1 MPTPRVVLA
10 SPGGR
15 FRVVNSLPEMAGQLE
30 AIQRASFPTLAS
42 QEWITAAHYRSH
54 IEKFSEGQLAVLDRD
69 SRVVGCS
76 TDFRTR
82 EGSFWSFEKPHH
94 TYMQAVGNN
103 WLTEH
108 DPNGD
113 WLYGADIGVLPDHRS
128 QGVSKL
134 LYQARHD
141 LIRQL
146 NLKGHIAGGMPKG
159 FYKYQ
164 EQMSIEK
171 YVGKVVAGEL
181 FDPVLSVQLKRGFVA
196 HAVMPDYLDDPSC
209 GRYGVLIVWK
219 NPEYT
224 PSQHT
229 PP

>member
-1 MPTPRVVLA
+1 MILT
-10 SPGGR
+10 SPDGR
-15 FRVVNSLPEMAGQLE
+15 FRVVNSLPEMAEQLD

-54 IEKFSEGQLAVLDRD
+54 IEKFPEGQFAVLDERD
-69 SRVVGCS
+69 RAVGCS

-82 EGSFWSFEKPHH
+82 EGSFWSFEKPNH

-103 WLTEH
+103 WLTQH
-108 DPNGD
+108 DPQGD
-113 WLYGADIGVLPDHRS
+113 WLYGADIGVLPDYRS
-128 QGVSKL
+128 QGLGKL
-134 LYQARHD
+134 LYQARHA
-141 LIRQL
+141 LIRKM

-164 EQMSIEK
+164 GQMDIET
-171 YVGKVVAGEL
+171 YIGKVVAGEL

-196 HAVMPDYLDDPSC
+196 HSIMPEYLDDPSC

-224 PSQHT
+224 PSQ
-229 PP
+229 PSPF